1 MTDKLKAK
9 LLQLAHQVEQQPENI
24 SDQALFDAI
33 KQLYESAVVIQHLLA
48 VNDPKNASDLQLQ
61 ETDLRKALAR
71 FEIETPPENPVA
83 TSEQHEEIPPLMD
96 TIKNMVTEMPES
108 QILNELHETEDS
120 PLFVK
125 KDPSPTTTNIST
137 IKEETPASPP
147 QKKNLNDQYST
158 TLKID
163 RNDQLAFI
171 NHLFNSNPT
180 DYQRALQQIVSMKT
194 WEEVD
199 YFVHQIL
206 KPDYDHWKGKEFYE
220 TRFLSVLNG
229 YFTN

>member
-9 LLQLAHQVEQQPENI
+9 LLQLAHLIEQHPENI
-24 SDQALFDAI
+24 SDQALFDTI
-33 KQLYESAVVIQHLLA
+33 KQLYESVIVIQHLLA
-48 VNDPKNASDLQLQ
+48 VNDPKNVSDLQLQ
-61 ETDLRKALAR
+61 ETDLQKALAR
-71 FEIETPPENPVA
+71 FEIETPPENPVS
-83 TSEQHEEIPPLMD
+83 TTEQHEEIPPLMD

-108 QILNELHETEDS
+108 QILNQLQEAEES

-125 KDPSPTTTNIST
+125 KDPSPATADTPT
-137 IKEETPASPP
+137 IKEETTTGPP
-147 QKKNLNDQYST
+147 QKKNLNDQYSA

-171 NHLFNSNPT
+171 NHLFNRNPS

-206 KPDYDHWKGKEFYE
+206 KPEYEQWKGKEFYE
-220 TRFLSVLNG
+220 DRFLSVLNG

>member
-24 SDQALFDAI
+24 SDRALFDAI
-33 KQLYESAVVIQHLLA
+33 KQLYESAIVIQHLLA

-61 ETDLRKALAR
+61 ETDLQKALAR
-71 FEIETPPENPVA
+71 FEIETPSQSPISTTER
-83 TSEQHEEIPPLMD
+83 HEEIPPLMD

-108 QILNELHETEDS
+108 QILNELHEAEES

-125 KDPSPTTTNIST
+125 KDSSPITATPT
-137 IKEETPASPP
+137 INEEASPKSP
-147 QKKNLNDQYST
+147 GQKKNLNDQYSAA
-158 TLKID
+158 LKID

-171 NHLFNSNPT
+171 NHLFNRKPS

-206 KPDYDHWKGKEFYE
+206 KPDYDQWKGKEFYE

>member
-108 QILNELHETEDS
+108 QILNELHEAEDS

-125 KDPSPTTTNIST
+125 KDP
-137 IKEETPASPP
+137 PP
-147 QKKNLNDQYST
+147 
-158 TLKID
+158 
-163 RNDQLAFI
+163 R
-171 NHLFNSNPT
+171 HC
-180 DYQRALQQIVSMKT
+180 
-194 WEEVD
+194 
-199 YFVHQIL
+199 
-206 KPDYDHWKGKEFYE
+206 
-220 TRFLSVLNG
+220 
-229 YFTN
+229 

>member
-1 MTDKLKAK
+1 MK
-9 LLQLAHQVEQQPENI
+9 
-24 SDQALFDAI
+24 
-33 KQLYESAVVIQHLLA
+33 
-48 VNDPKNASDLQLQ
+48 

-108 QILNELHETEDS
+108 QILNELHEAEHS

-125 KDPSPTTTNIST
+125 KDPSPPPLLI
-137 IKEETPASPP
+137 PP
-147 QKKNLNDQYST
+147 QLRKKPCKPSAEKNLNDQYSA

-180 DYQRALQQIVSMKT
+180 DYQGRCNKL
-194 WEEVD
+194 
-199 YFVHQIL
+199 
-206 KPDYDHWKGKEFYE
+206 
-220 TRFLSVLNG
+220 FL
-229 YFTN
+229 

>member
-108 QILNELHETEDS
+108 QILNELHEAEDS

-125 KDPSPTTTNIST
+125 KDPPPATANTST

-147 QKKNLNDQYST
+147 QKKNLNDQYSA

-163 RNDQLAFI
+163 RNDQLAF
-171 NHLFNSNPT
+171 NARQH
-180 DYQRALQQIVSMKT
+180 K
-194 WEEVD
+194 
-199 YFVHQIL
+199 
-206 KPDYDHWKGKEFYE
+206 
-220 TRFLSVLNG
+220 
-229 YFTN
+229 